1 MEKFIPTEVIKHF
14 ENSQSALA
22 EAVGVSR
29 QAVHQWF
36 KQNEIPLLRIYQI
49 KEILDNR
56 DANEG

>member
-14 ENSQSALA
+14 DNSQSSLA
-22 EAVGVSR
+22 EAVGVTR
-29 QAVHQWF
+29 QAVNQWF

-49 KEILDNR
+49 KEILDSR

>member
-29 QAVHQWF
+29 QAVHQRF
-36 KQNEIPLLRIYQI
+36 RQNEIPLLRI
-49 KEILDNR
+49 
-56 DANEG
+56 